1 MKRFIIVLL
10 TTIIATNISAQTADT
25 ISFIK
30 SKRMSDADLAKKR
43 EGTFITGIPDF
54 SSDPVTGFGLGVR
67 TNIYWN
73 GERTNPFF
81 AYTPYFAEP

>member
-1 MKRFIIVLL
+1 MNRLLVLL
-10 TTIIATNISAQTADT
+10 ITTIIATNISAQTTDT

-54 SSDPVTGFGLGVR
+54 SSDPVTGFGLGVQDK
-67 TNIYWN
+67 YLL
-73 GERTNPFF
+73 ER
-81 AYTPYFAEP
+81 

>member
-1 MKRFIIVLL
+1 MNRLLVLL
-10 TTIIATNISAQTADT
+10 ITTIIATNISAQTTDT

-67 TNIYWN
+67 TNVYWN
-73 GERTNPFF
+73 GQANKSVFCLHTLSC
-81 AYTPYFAEP
+81 

>member
-1 MKRFIIVLL
+1 MNRLLVLL
-10 TTIIATNISAQTADT
+10 ITTIIATNISAQTADT

-43 EGTFITGIPDF
+43 EGTFVTGIPDF

-73 GERTNPFF
+73 
-81 AYTPYFAEP
+81 